1 MRFAAALLFV
11 ALAGPLARAD
21 DARPALPAPTAA
33 AKPARVSLRVVRVMP
48 ESHEALLFDRD
59 HNKHVIAEIGTII
72 GDYQVTD
79 IADDEVTLASHGNE
93 IVLAAPERSHR
104 RHDDADDTAAK
115 PTKPV
120 PAGPVDPYAP
130 PAGAAPADPY
140 ADAPIRVVEA
150 PVDPYADAP
159 IRVVEAPDATPAA
172 PVRVVEAPASPSAPA
187 APTPTPAPT
196 VVTVPAALVSDDPAL
211 ALTRPELTAALG
223 DFTKLTAGIR
233 ASFGPTGVRVDSV
246 VAGSLFARAGLRAG
260 DVITA
265 VDGQPLRTLDDAAD
279 LYARASSARNLTISV
294 LRSGKPASLHVTIK

>member
-1 MRFAAALLFV
+1 MRFAAALLFI
-11 ALAGPLARAD
+11 ALAGPIALAD
-21 DARPALPAPTAA
+21 DARPAPTPTAA

-59 HNKHVIAEIGTII
+59 HNKHVIAEIGTLI
-72 GDYQVTD
+72 GDFQVTD

-104 RHDDADDTAAK
+104 HHDGADDTAAM
-115 PTKPV
+115 PTKPA
-120 PAGPVDPYAP
+120 PGPVDPYAP

-150 PVDPYADAP
+150 PVDPYSDAP

-172 PVRVVEAPASPSAPA
+172 PAAPVRVVEAPDAPA
-187 APTPTPAPT
+187 PLPSPA

-211 ALTRPELTAALG
+211 ALTRPELAAALG

-279 LYARASSARNLTISV
+279 LYARAASARNLTISMQ
-294 LRSGKPASLHVTIK
+294 RSGKPASLHVTIK